1 VAESA
6 ADLRISRRGT
16 WRTYD
21 GTTGLPGP
29 AITLFEDRTG
39 YLWIGTWGS
48 GVSRYDGQN
57 FTSFTTKDRLAGR
70 NSLTGDVVW
79 AICQDRVGDMWFGTT
94 EGVSRFNG
102 QTFTNYT
109 VENGLA
115 GLDVEAIVQCRAGYL
130 WIGTENG
137 LSKFDGE
144 NFTNY
149 TARDGLPNERVHA
162 IAQDSQGALW
172 IGTENG
178 LSKFDGENFTNY
190 TIKDGLASNLVWAL
204 LEDGDNLWIGTENGL
219 SKFDGENF
227 TSFTAT
233 DGLAH
238 RQVRTMARDQR
249 GQLWIGTREGVSCY
263 DDRQDVGRGFTSLTY
278 EDGLINNQVISL
290 IQDRAGDFWFGTFV
304 GMSQYSQSFTSFTT
318 GDGLV
323 HDDLRAIT
331 RDSRGNLWFGSL
343 GGLSKFD
350 PRSKNGRNFTNYTTA
365 EGLAHNRVFAV
376 VEDDSGYLWIGTEN
390 GLSKFDD
397 RPQVGRPQV
406 GRFENFTTDNGLM
419 HNRAYTLCK
428 DSRGHLWIGT
438 EEGVSRYDGRQEV
451 GHQDGSATFTNFT
464 TDDGLIDNDLNQI
477 FEDSRGRLWFA
488 TEGGISRY
496 DGRPQV
502 GRQDG
507 GSVFTNFTVEDGLPS
522 DHVGGLAED
531 RDGRIWI
538 ATLGGIGCY
547 DDRQDGGRQDGG
559 GNRQDIGRFTRI
571 TADDGLPN
579 EGVLRVFIDSAGYL
593 WFATWGGLSRYDGTV
608 FQSINRRDG
617 LAGTVVMAFFEE
629 EDGSLWFGTGG
640 GATCLRL
647 PAPAPPPV
655 FIRAVVADRRYELSA
670 DAPETDAV
678 SFSSSAGLTAVEFHS
693 INFKTRPG
701 AMVYRYRLEGR
712 DPDWRTIHEGRVE
725 YQDLPPGSYLFQVVA
740 VDRDLNYSM
749 PAQVEIQITADARDE
764 KIDELETR
772 VQERTQELQEKNA
785 VLEATLNQL
794 RETQNRLIVQEKMA
808 TLGNLV
814 AGIIHE
820 LNSPLGAVNSSADV
834 IARGLKR
841 VRNASEHTDLNADQR
856 FLQLL
861 ELLET
866 SSATTTRAIE
876 RIRRVTDSLKS
887 FTRLDQAEY
896 QPADIHEGLESTLT
910 LLEHE
915 LKDRIAVA
923 RDYADL
929 PEIHCSPSEINQV
942 FMNVLMNASQ
952 AVEGEGEI
960 NIRTFRND
968 ARACIRIADTGR
980 GIPTGRLERI
990 FDPGFSHKEGRVGLG
1005 LGLATSHSIVRE
1017 HGGDMEIESE
1027 TGRGTAVTI
1036 SLPFDRS

>member
-1 VAESA
+1 
-6 ADLRISRRGT
+6 
-16 WRTYD
+16 
-21 GTTGLPGP
+21 
-29 AITLFEDRTG
+29 
-39 YLWIGTWGS
+39 
-48 GVSRYDGQN
+48 
-57 FTSFTTKDRLAGR
+57 
-70 NSLTGDVVW
+70 
-79 AICQDRVGDMWFGTT
+79 M
-94 EGVSRFNG
+94 SRFNG

-109 VENGLA
+109 VEDGLA
-115 GLDVEAIVQCRAGYL
+115 GQDVEAIIQCRAGYL

-137 LSKFDGE
+137 LSRFDDRQDVGE
-144 NFTNY
+144 KFTNY
-149 TARDGLPNERVHA
+149 TTKDGLP
-162 IAQDSQGALW
+162 
-172 IGTENG
+172 
-178 LSKFDGENFTNY
+178 
-190 TIKDGLASNLVWAL
+190 
-204 LEDGDNLWIGTENGL
+204 
-219 SKFDGENF
+219 
-227 TSFTAT
+227 
-233 DGLAH
+233 H

-263 DDRQDVGRGFTSLTY
+263 DGQNFTSLTT

-331 RDSRGNLWFGSL
+331 RDSKGRLWFGSL
-343 GGLSKFD
+343 GGLSQCD
-350 PRSKNGRNFTNYTTA
+350 PQRPGGQCFTNFTTA
-365 EGLAHNRVFAV
+365 EGLAHNRIFAV
-376 VEDDSGYLWIGTEN
+376 EEDDSGHLWIGTEN
-390 GLSKFDD
+390 GLSRYDD
-397 RPQVGRPQV
+397 RQDVGN
-406 GRFENFTTDNGLM
+406 RFETFTTDDGLV

-428 DSRGHLWIGT
+428 DSRGDLWIGT
-438 EEGVSRYDGRQEV
+438 EKGVSRYNSRHPVGRQDLGE
-451 GHQDGSATFTNFT
+451 TFTNFT
-464 TDDGLIDNDLNQI
+464 TDDGLVDNDINHI
-477 FEDSRGRLWFA
+477 FEDSQGRLWFA
-488 TEGGISRY
+488 TEGGVSRY
-496 DGRPQV
+496 DGRE
-502 GRQDG
+502 
-507 GSVFTNFTVEDGLPS
+507 FTNFTTDDGLAS
-522 DHVGGLAED
+522 NHVGGMAED

-538 ATLGGIGCY
+538 ATLGGVSCY
-547 DDRQDGGRQDGG
+547 DARQDVDRQDV
-559 GNRQDIGRFTRI
+559 GRFTNL
-571 TADDGLPN
+571 TTEDGLPN

-593 WFATWGGLSRYDGTV
+593 WFATWGGLSRYDGAV

-655 FIRAVVADRRYELSA
+655 FIRAVVADRRYELSG
-670 DAPETDAV
+670 DALETDSV
-678 SFSSSAGLTAVEFHS
+678 SFSSSAGLTAIEFHS

-712 DPDWRTIHEGRVE
+712 DDDWKTINEGRVE
-725 YQDLPPGSYLFQVVA
+725 YQDLLPGSYLFQVVA

-749 PAQVEIQITADARDE
+749 PAQIEIQVTADARDE

-772 VQERTQELQEKNA
+772 VLERTQELQEKNA
-785 VLEATLNQL
+785 VLEATLTQL

-834 IARGLKR
+834 IARGL
-841 VRNASEHTDLNADQR
+841 VRIRTAAEKSDLNADQR

-861 ELLET
+861 ELLDT
-866 SSATTTRAIE
+866 SSATTDRAIQ

-915 LKDRIAVA
+915 LKDRIAVT

-929 PEIHCSPSEINQV
+929 PAIHCSPSEINQV

-952 AVEGEGEI
+952 ALEGKGEI
-960 NIRTFRND
+960 SIKTFRDD
-968 ARACIRIADTGR
+968 ARVHIRIADTGR
-980 GIPTGRLERI
+980 GIPTDRLERI
-990 FDPGFSHKEGRVGLG
+990 FDPGFSRKGDRVGLG

-1027 TGRGTAVTI
+1027 PGRGTAITI
-1036 SLPFDRS
+1036 SLPLGQS

>member
-1 VAESA
+1 MAESA
-6 ADLRISRRGT
+6 ADLRISSRGT

-57 FTSFTTKDRLAGR
+57 FTTFTTKDRLAGR
-70 NSLTGDVVW
+70 DNLTGDVVW
-79 AICQDRVGDMWFGTT
+79 AICQDQDGDIWFGTT

-102 QTFTNYT
+102 RTFTNYT
-109 VENGLA
+109 AEDGLV
-115 GLDVEAIVQCRAGYL
+115 GQDVEAIIQCRAGYL

-137 LSKFDGE
+137 LSQFDDRQDVGEKFT
-144 NFTNY
+144 NFT
-149 TARDGLPNERVHA
+149 TANGLPNERVHA
-162 IAQDSQGALW
+162 VAQDGEGALW

-178 LSKFDGENFTNY
+178 LSRFDGNRFTNFT
-190 TIKDGLASNLVWAL
+190 TVDGLAGNLVWSL
-204 LEDGDNLWIGTENGL
+204 LEDGDDLWIGTENGL
-219 SKFDGENF
+219 SRFDGNRFTNF
-227 TSFTAT
+227 TTA
-233 DGLAH
+233 DGLPH

-249 GQLWIGTREGVSCY
+249 GQLWLGTREGVSCY
-263 DDRQDVGRGFTSLTY
+263 DGQSFTSLTY

-331 RDSRGNLWFGSL
+331 RDSRGRLWFGSL
-343 GGLSKFD
+343 GGLSECD
-350 PRSKNGRNFTNYTTA
+350 PRRSPGRCFTNYTA
-365 EGLAHNRVFAV
+365 DDGLAHNRVFAL
-376 VEDDSGYLWIGTEN
+376 VEDDSGHLWIGTEN
-390 GLSKFDD
+390 GLNRYVD
-397 RPQVGRPQV
+397 RHPIGSS
-406 GRFENFTTDNGLM
+406 FETFTTEDGLV
-419 HNRAYTLCK
+419 HNRAYALCK
-428 DSRGHLWIGT
+428 DGRGHLWIGT
-438 EEGVSRYDGRQEV
+438 EEGASRYDGQK
-451 GHQDGSATFTNFT
+451 FTSFT
-464 TDDGLIDNDLNQI
+464 TEDGLVDDDINQI
-477 FEDSRGRLWFA
+477 FEDGRGRLWFA
-488 TEGGISRY
+488 TEGGVSCYEDRQNGGQQN
-496 DGRPQV
+496 DGR
-502 GRQDG
+502 
-507 GSVFTNFTVEDGLPS
+507 FTNFTTDDGLPS
-522 DHVGGLAED
+522 NRVGGLVED

-538 ATLGGIGCY
+538 ATLGGVCCY
-547 DDRQDGGRQDGG
+547 DDRQDVGRQDGG
-559 GNRQDIGRFTRI
+559 AAFTSF
-571 TADDGLPN
+571 TTDDGLPS
-579 EGVLRVFIDSAGYL
+579 EGVLRVFIDSAGYI
-593 WFATWGGLSRYDGTV
+593 WVATWGGLSRYDGAV

-647 PAPAPPPV
+647 PAPAAPPV
-655 FIRAVVADRRYELSA
+655 FIRAVVADRRYELSG
-670 DAPETDAV
+670 DNRETAAV
-678 SFSSSAGLTAVEFHS
+678 SFSSSAGLTAIEFHS

-712 DPDWRTIHEGRVE
+712 DGDWKTTHEGRVE
-725 YQDLPPGSYLFQVVA
+725 YQDLPPGSYHFQVVA

-749 PAQVEIQITADARDE
+749 PAQVEIQVIADARDE
-764 KIDELETR
+764 KIDALETR

-785 VLEATLNQL
+785 VLEATLAQL

-820 LNSPLGAVNSSADV
+820 LNSPLGAVNSAADV
-834 IARGLKR
+834 IDRGLKR
-841 VRNASEHTDLNADQR
+841 VRTAAEQSDLSADRR

-866 SSATTTRAIE
+866 SSATTERAIE

-915 LKDRIAVA
+915 LKDRIAVT
-923 RDYADL
+923 REYADL

-952 AVEGEGEI
+952 AIEGGGEI
-960 NIRTFRND
+960 SIKTFRDD

-980 GIPTGRLERI
+980 GIPAGRLERI
-990 FDPGFSHKEGRVGLG
+990 FDPGFSRKGDRVGLG

-1027 TGRGTAVTI
+1027 PGRGTTIII
-1036 SLPFDRS
+1036 SLPFERS

>member
-1 VAESA
+1 MAESA
-6 ADLRISRRGT
+6 ADLRISSRGT

-39 YLWIGTWGS
+39 YLWIGNWGS

-57 FTSFTTKDRLAGR
+57 FTSFTTKDRLVGR
-70 NSLTGDVVW
+70 DSLTGDVVW
-79 AICQDRVGDMWFGTT
+79 AICQDRTGDMWFGTT

-109 VENGLA
+109 VEDGLA
-115 GLDVEAIVQCRAGYL
+115 GQDVEAIVQCRAGYL

-137 LSKFDGE
+137 LSRFDGE
-144 NFTNY
+144 KFTSY
-149 TARDGLPNERVHA
+149 TTKDGLPNERVHSV
-162 IAQDSQGALW
+162 AQDGQGALW

-178 LSKFDGENFTNY
+178 LSRFDGEKFTNY
-190 TIKDGLASNLVWAL
+190 TTKDGLAGNLVWSL
-204 LEDGDNLWIGTENGL
+204 LADDRYLWIGTENGL
-219 SKFDGENF
+219 SRFDDRQDVDRQDVGESF
-227 TSFTAT
+227 TSFTTA
-233 DGLAH
+233 DGLPH

-263 DDRQDVGRGFTSLTY
+263 DGRNFTSLTY

-304 GMSQYSQSFTSFTT
+304 GMSQYSQSFSSFTT

-331 RDSRGNLWFGSL
+331 RDSKGRLWFGSL
-343 GGLSKFD
+343 GGLSECD
-350 PRSKNGRNFTNYTTA
+350 PRRSPGRCFTNYTTDD
-365 EGLAHNRVFAV
+365 GLAHNRVFAV
-376 VEDDSGYLWIGTEN
+376 VEDDSGHLWIGTEN
-390 GLSKFDD
+390 GLNRYDD
-397 RPQVGRPQV
+397 RQDAGS
-406 GRFENFTTDNGLM
+406 RFETFTTEDGLV

-428 DSRGHLWIGT
+428 DSRGQLWIGT
-438 EEGVSRYDGRQEV
+438 EEGVSRYEGRQDV
-451 GHQDGSATFTNFT
+451 GATFTSFT
-464 TDDGLIDNDLNQI
+464 TEDGLVDNDLNHI

-496 DGRPQV
+496 DDRQEGDNRQNADNRQGV
-502 GRQDG
+502 GR
-507 GSVFTNFTVEDGLPS
+507 FTNFTTEDGLPS
-522 DHVGGLAED
+522 NHVGGLAED

-538 ATLGGIGCY
+538 ATLGGVGCY
-547 DDRQDGGRQDGG
+547 DDRQEGD
-559 GNRQDIGRFTRI
+559 NRQDVGHFTSF
-571 TADDGLPN
+571 TAEDGLPN
-579 EGVLRVFIDSAGYL
+579 EGVFRVFIDSAGYL
-593 WFATWGGLSRYDGTV
+593 WFATWGGLSRYDGAV

-629 EDGSLWFGTGG
+629 EEGGLWLGTGG
-640 GATCLRL
+640 GATCLHL

-655 FIRAVVADRRYELSA
+655 FIRAVVADRRYELSG
-670 DAPETDAV
+670 DDPETDAV

-701 AMVYRYRLEGR
+701 AMVYRYRLEGH
-712 DPDWRTIHEGRVE
+712 DDAWRTTNEGRVE

-749 PAQVEIQITADARDE
+749 PAQVEIQVIADARDE

-785 VLEATLNQL
+785 VLEATLTQL

-820 LNSPLGAVNSSADV
+820 LNSPLGAVNSAADL

-841 VRNASEHTDLNADQR
+841 VRTATEKSDLNADRR

-866 SSATTTRAIE
+866 SSATTARAIE

-915 LKDRIAVA
+915 LKDRIAVT
-923 RDYADL
+923 REYADL
-929 PEIHCSPSEINQV
+929 PKIHCSPSEINQV

-952 AVEGEGEI
+952 AIEGEGEI
-960 NIRTFRND
+960 SIKTFRDD
-968 ARACIRIADTGR
+968 ALACIRIVDTGR

-990 FDPGFSHKEGRVGLG
+990 FDPGFSRKEGRVGLG

-1017 HGGDMEIESE
+1017 HGGDMAIESE
-1027 TGRGTAVTI
+1027 PGGGTTVTI
-1036 SLPFDRS
+1036 SLPFERT